1 MLETACELE
10 GFFFGDGAGR
20 LSQCLQVKGPFGTK
34 PGRPAGDMTEK
45 MEEISKYLYVG
56 FMWFYVYVPRL
67 LCFK

>member
-10 GFFFGDGAGR
+10 GFFFGDGADR
-20 LSQCLQVKGPFGTK
+20 LSQCPQVKGPFGTK
-34 PGRPAGDMTEK
+34 PERPAGDMTEK
-45 MEEISKYLYVG
+45 MKEISKYLYEG